1 MITTIT
7 NYYLI
12 TDIYE
17 TEESEM
23 GDYNHEMPAHQKV
36 IVFLYLEVHK
46 DIKRVPSIALH
57 R

>member
-36 IVFLYLEVHK
+36 IVSLYLEVHK

>member
-36 IVFLYLEVHK
+36 IVSLYLEVDK
-46 DIKRVPSIALH
+46 DLKRVASITLH